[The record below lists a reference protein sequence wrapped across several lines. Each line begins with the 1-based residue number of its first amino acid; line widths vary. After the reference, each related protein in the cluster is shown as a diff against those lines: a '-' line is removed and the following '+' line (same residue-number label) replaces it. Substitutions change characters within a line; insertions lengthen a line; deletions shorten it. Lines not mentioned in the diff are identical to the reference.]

1 MTATLKPYRVP
12 SSWPFPGRQAVAVVK
27 AKPRKPRVV
36 YYQLPE
42 NKIKYLLADC

>member
-12 SSWPFPGRQAVAVVK
+12 SSWPFPGRSTIAVAVVK

-42 NKIKYLLADC
+42 NKIK